1 MENIKEEL
9 KTMIDE
15 TMIPET
21 MDYIEEIK
29 LKKNN
34 NTATQ
39 DDLNGIEEMQ
49 FFLEELEHIVKGLEE
64 DKISE
69 EDAKTIYEK
78 IQTMVEE
85 HSEH

>member
-1 MENIKEEL
+1 
-9 KTMIDE
+9 
-15 TMIPET
+15 
-21 MDYIEEIK
+21 
-29 LKKNN
+29 
-34 NTATQ
+34 
-39 DDLNGIEEMQ
+39 MQ